1 MRFLALLPHAVTG
14 APSRQP
20 GGISAS
26 SLPEKSAEVLA
37 KLPKAVKHIS
47 ATRKVEAGDTSGQH
61 ILNYPH
67 GLFSSREKESAV
79 CPSSALTAR
88 RKLLVPLLGRIT
100 ANSQEE
106 KAVEHTP
113 HPIGMNESHRAR
125 LANDADPP
133 EPWRQSQGPKASP
146 SPRSRPAPGVQLFR
160 GAQGKNRA
168 GGLWGASQKRGCWYN
183 RLSPLW
189 CRGTA
194 GWGVFSKSGA
204 QNKALEYTWVSG
216 EVGACSCCWS
226 WEAVFCLAAGTSTLW
241 LQCCSWSHLG
251 YSAPAL
257 GLNPP
262 DLIAGDTY
270 PKSSFLLMAASHTR
284 IPLSHCVPLPP
295 SNPTGFN
302 TGL

>member
-1 MRFLALLPHAVTG
+1 M
-14 APSRQP
+14 
-20 GGISAS
+20 
-26 SLPEKSAEVLA
+26 
-37 KLPKAVKHIS
+37 
-47 ATRKVEAGDTSGQH
+47 EAGDTSGQH

-79 CPSSALTAR
+79 CPNSALTAR

-160 GAQGKNRA
+160 RAQGKSRA
-168 GGLWGASQKRGCWYN
+168 GGLWGASQKPGCWYN

-204 QNKALEYTWVSG
+204 LNKALEYTWVSG

-226 WEAVFCLAAGTSTLW
+226 WEAVFCLAAGRSTLW
-241 LQCCSWSHLG
+241 LQPVLQLIPPGILGTGPGIKPPWISSLVTHMQNPPSFWWQPATPGFLYPTACLSLPQIQQVLIQVYSVQTRRLVPCHRSCFNQVVQHLRLT
-251 YSAPAL
+251 PAL
-257 GLNPP
+257 LN
-262 DLIAGDTY
+262 LQ
-270 PKSSFLLMAASHTR
+270 S
-284 IPLSHCVPLPP
+284 
-295 SNPTGFN
+295 
-302 TGL
+302 